1 MRTSRIER
9 IAAGWLAVEAT
20 GVLVLAVWELVA
32 LVRGD
37 SESLASS
44 VALLGL
50 TVIAAAALGAFAV
63 AVWRGASG
71 GRSGGVVVQA
81 LVLSVA
87 LGTLTGEG
95 ADLRLAAAIAV
106 PALVGLV
113 LLIAAARTAGQR
125 SKDPAEE
132 PGDAAGV

>member
-1 MRTSRIER
+1 MRISRVER
-9 IAAGWLAVEAT
+9 AAAGWLALEAA
-20 GVLVLAVWELVA
+20 GVLVLAVWQLVA

-44 VALLGL
+44 VALLAL
-50 TVIAAAALGAFAV
+50 TVLAAGALVAFAV
-63 AVWRGASG
+63 AVSRGASG

-87 LGTLTGEG
+87 LGTLTGDG
-95 ADLRLAAAIAV
+95 ADPRLAAAIAV

-113 LLIAAARTAGQR
+113 LLIAAARTAGRR
-125 SKDPAEE
+125 SRNAPEE
-132 PGDAAGV
+132 TDGSVGR

>member
-1 MRTSRIER
+1 MRISRVER
-9 IAAGWLAVEAT
+9 LAAGWLALEAA
-20 GVLVLAVWELVA
+20 GILVLAVWELVA

-37 SESLASS
+37 SESVPSS
-44 VALLGL
+44 IALLAL
-50 TVIAAAALGAFAV
+50 TVLAAAALVAFAV

-71 GRSGGVVVQA
+71 GRSGGVVVQV

-95 ADLRLAAAIAV
+95 ADPRLAAAIAV

-125 SKDPAEE
+125 SKESAHDPGEA
-132 PGDAAGV
+132 